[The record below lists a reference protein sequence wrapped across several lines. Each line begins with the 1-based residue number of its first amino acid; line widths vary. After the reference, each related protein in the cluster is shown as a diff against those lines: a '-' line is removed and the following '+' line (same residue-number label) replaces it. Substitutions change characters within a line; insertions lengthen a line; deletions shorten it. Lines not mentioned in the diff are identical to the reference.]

1 MKKNNNTTISN
12 NPMPAK
18 SIRLREDQW
27 TFIQN
32 RHQEFGAENP
42 NAFIRDAVD
51 FYTEWLTMNR
61 TQKFLTPALES
72 VITAKV
78 RDCEERLSRIV
89 FKLATSQNMLAHIAG
104 NDYNW
109 SEDEI
114 EELRVQCVREL
125 KESNGTLGVPD
136 IYARK

>member
-1 MKKNNNTTISN
+1 MKNQKIKNE
-12 NPMPAK
+12 PMP
-18 SIRLREDQW
+18 SGSVRLREDQW
-27 TFIQN
+27 TFVKE
-32 RHQEFGAENP
+32 RCKEFGAENA
-42 NAFIRDAVD
+42 NEFIRDAID
-51 FYTEWLTMNR
+51 FYTEWLTLNN

-78 RDCEERLSRIV
+78 RDCEERLSRII
-89 FKLATSQNMLAHIAG
+89 FKLAVSQNMLAYIAG

-109 SEDEI
+109 NEQEI